1 VLHTWLWL
9 ESRRK
14 VVPHQK
20 MSWVLSTRNGHWLSR
35 RNRTDYKNHTNFV
48 GVIAATQPLS
58 MEHKV
63 SMPDRDNH
71 NLTHSPPTWRVA
83 VHIECNSTKII
94 FSYVGN
100 SLLQALFSAPCPIS
114 MSFKKYKYK
123 YIYIYIYIYIY
134 MIF

>member
-1 VLHTWLWL
+1 MDIGFQGEIGLTIKTIQPLWV
-9 ESRRK
+9 S
-14 VVPHQK
+14 
-20 MSWVLSTRNGHWLSR
+20 
-35 RNRTDYKNHTNFV
+35 F
-48 GVIAATQPLS
+48 IAATQPLS

-114 MSFKKYKYK
+114 MSFKKYKYV
-123 YIYIYIYIYIY
+123 YIYIFI
-134 MIF
+134 